1 MITQPKSAEAMRD
14 PQQPLAGGVRSLW
27 VGIIN
32 RSRSVGHYN
41 GLNKRAALDVHKY
54 GLAG

>member
-1 MITQPKSAEAMRD
+1 MITQPKGAEAMRD
-14 PQQPLAGGVRSLW
+14 PPQPLAGRGAESL
-27 VGIIN
+27 GGKIN

-41 GLNKRAALDVHKY
+41 GLNKRPAYIKY